1 VGTFRRNI
9 AKKSGEEGA
18 LEIWLSEG
26 EAERDGVT
34 RDERQVDCHR
44 NFVDGMRCRALRG
57 SSALQSKERR
67 RWHLKYGMDGS
78 KIIGDVASPECREFR
93 PLMDLTCIVI
103 EDISCCL
110 ELNVVQSTVHENT
123 IQ

>member
-67 RWHLKYGMDGS
+67 RWHLRYGMDGS
-78 KIIGDVASPECREFR
+78 KNIGDVASPECREFT
-93 PLMDLTCIVI
+93 LIDL
-103 EDISCCL
+103 
-110 ELNVVQSTVHENT
+110 
-123 IQ
+123 